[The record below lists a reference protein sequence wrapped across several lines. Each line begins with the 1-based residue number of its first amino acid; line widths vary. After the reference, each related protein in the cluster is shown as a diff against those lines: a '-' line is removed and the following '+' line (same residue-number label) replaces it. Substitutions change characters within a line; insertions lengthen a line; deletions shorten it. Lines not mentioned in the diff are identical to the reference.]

1 MEENNEVME
10 KKQKEPINI
19 SYKKLWH
26 LIIDKNIS
34 KTQLREM
41 AKLSPATMSKVVK
54 EENITTEV
62 ISRICKALQCDVKDI
77 MEYKE
82 KDNNS
87 EDNPEA
93 E

>member
-1 MEENNEVME
+1 MEEQKEIVE

-19 SYKKLWH
+19 SYDKLWH
-26 LIIDKNIS
+26 LLIDKKIS
-34 KTQLREM
+34 RTQLREM
-41 AKLSPATMSKVVK
+41 AKLSPATMSKVAK

-87 EDNPEA
+87 ESKTEA